1 MTRRD
6 FEKDRKSRIS
16 KTRGA
21 EYVYSNFDGCLPP
34 SNKQTAKKK
43 LGKKGNSVRRNE
55 DVFKNSLAAMVGERA
70 AKDYLRRRSR

>member
-1 MTRRD
+1 VLPGVFLTSTALGEDVNMTKRD
-6 FEKDRKSRIS
+6 FEKDRKNRIS

-43 LGKKGNSVRRNE
+43 LG
-55 DVFKNSLAAMVGERA
+55 ERQRET
-70 AKDYLRRRSR
+70 K